1 MKGAILKGT
10 TNEKPE
16 THLPRYLRWD
26 MLVVWRLVP
35 RHQNA
40 LISGTSSPIASN
52 PTIIC
57 RERVASHSY
66 MKKELTNGYYKMSS
80 VDVLK
85 VDTSYILYSLWKS
98 DNVGYRMLN
107 FTLVFVLFFPCPP
120 EISGFASKK
129 RFMAFRQPRSL
140 SIAEKFKFPSGEP
153 DKAGNLLSLREEMT
167 SSKKT
172 LCSRSS
178 IKRACTFPLIHST
191 KKTFLNQR
199 ILHTDQFE
207 II

>member
-1 MKGAILKGT
+1 
-10 TNEKPE
+10 
-16 THLPRYLRWD
+16 
-26 MLVVWRLVP
+26 
-35 RHQNA
+35 
-40 LISGTSSPIASN
+40 
-52 PTIIC
+52 
-57 RERVASHSY
+57 
-66 MKKELTNGYYKMSS
+66 MSS

-98 DNVGYRMLN
+98 NNSGYLMLN
-107 FTLVFVLFFPCPP
+107 FTLVFVLFFPFPP
-120 EISGFASKK
+120 EISQVMQAKNLTKSHES
-129 RFMAFRQPRSL
+129 AFRQPRSL
-140 SIAEKFKFPSGEP
+140 SIAEKFKLPSGEP
-153 DKAGNLLSLREEMT
+153 DKAGNLLSLQEEIT

-191 KKTFLNQR
+191 KKKTFLNQR